1 MLKIAQPLLLAVF
14 INLCLFVG
22 ELATLIAYRGVTE
35 TRKNIDG
42 LAHILTGPIS
52 VISFYSSDSLG
63 TVLFFGSLWHFLCDC
78 AATRPT

>member
-1 MLKIAQPLLLAVF
+1 M
-14 INLCLFVG
+14 
-22 ELATLIAYRGVTE
+22 TE
-35 TRKNIDG
+35 TRKTVDG

-52 VISFYSSDSLG
+52 VIAFYSSDTLG